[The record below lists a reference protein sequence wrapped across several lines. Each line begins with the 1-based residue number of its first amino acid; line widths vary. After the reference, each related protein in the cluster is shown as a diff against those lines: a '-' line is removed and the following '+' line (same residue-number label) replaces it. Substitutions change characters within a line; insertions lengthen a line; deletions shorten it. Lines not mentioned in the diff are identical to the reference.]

1 MDPFNDSPTGLREK
15 DFFAM
20 IPLGW
25 AIALALAAS
34 FGGAWFGWDYRDG
47 KVAQEVAKAEKQAIL
62 DHNEDAASDMM
73 LTYEQGKREA
83 AARTAGEQ
91 LRGDANAANKAKPF
105 SVACRMDTERAR
117 VFDDA
122 VVLANTGSAPDRG
135 LHATVREA
143 NQPVK

>member
-1 MDPFNDSPTGLREK
+1 
-15 DFFAM
+15 M
-20 IPLGW
+20 IPILW
-25 AIALALAAS
+25 AVGLALVTAA
-34 FGGAWFGWDYRDG
+34 GGAYVGWDYRDG

-122 VVLANTGSAPDRG
+122 IVLANTGAPPDRG
-135 LHATVREA
+135 LHAAVREA